1 MNKNK
6 LKYTYIDKYKKN
18 NQLNQNVLFLKILHS
33 FYFSFQ
39 LLTLT
44 YFELTLMTTLTHTK
58 LHY

>member
-6 LKYTYIDKYKKN
+6 PKYTYIDKYKKK
-18 NQLNQNVLFLKILHS
+18 QLNQNVLFLKILHS

-44 YFELTLMTTLTHTK
+44 YFELTLMTTLTYTK